1 MRIDGM
7 KHHCDNGSGMGGVFW
22 LVMIAVIA
30 LGLLAG
36 PALAAGKQGGTLK
49 VAIPTDLTNVDL
61 HKTTAQINNWLL
73 ANTVYEKLFSYDSKS
88 QIKPFLCESYEV
100 SPDGQTYTL
109 NLRKGVFFHDGSE
122 MRAEDVK
129 FCLDRAR
136 DKTLPAVLATHLT
149 KITEVKITGPYQVQ
163 IILTKPSNSLLA
175 TLATQVGALAIMPKK
190 YLEAHENKVVK
201 PVGTGPYQFVTW
213 ERDNKLIL
221 KRFEK
226 YTPAGGG
233 VDGDIGRKPAYFDEI
248 VFYVIK
254 EPAARIMAL
263 ERGDVDLVGFLPY
276 QQIDDLKKKKDLT
289 VFAELAL
296 DTRWNM
302 FYLSFKHPWLSKVEF
317 RRALALALNREE
329 VTKAAVWGYGKP
341 SFSAVLPLHP
351 AYSPE
356 MEKMMPYDPEKVK
369 QLLKKIGYKGEPI
382 KITACKNYPQM
393 YDQAVAAQAMWAAVG
408 IKTTIEVV
416 DWATVLERWKKC
428 EHEILSF
435 AMIGR
440 PNPVRQTWALST
452 ANYYGYKNPEVDEI
466 REAMDVERD
475 QAKIHELYRK
485 IQEIYIR
492 DVPYLI
498 NFYIYTNFAFRNHVK
513 GFEKFDL
520 LVTRWWN
527 LYVEK

>member
-1 MRIDGM
+1 M
-7 KHHCDNGSGMGGVFW
+7 KVDNQKRYFLKGSEMGS
-22 LVMIAVIA
+22 A
-30 LGLLAG
+30 LRLLTIILIVLCLLAG
-36 PALAAGKQGGTLK
+36 PVLAARKGGGTLK
-49 VAIPTDLTNVDL
+49 VAIPTDVTNVDL

-73 ANTVYEKLFSYDSKS
+73 ANTVYEKLFSYDANY

-100 SPDGQTYTL
+100 SSDGTVYTL
-109 NLRKGVFFHDGSE
+109 NLRKGVLFHDGSE
-122 MRAEDVK
+122 MTAEDVK

-136 DKTLPAVLATHLT
+136 DKTLPAVLAKHLT
-149 KITEVKITGPYQVQ
+149 KVTQVRITGPYQVQ
-163 IILTKPSNSLLA
+163 MILTKPSNSLLA
-175 TLATQVGALAIMPKK
+175 TIATQVGALAIMPKK
-190 YLEAHENKVVK
+190 YLEANENKVVK
-201 PVGTGPYQFVTW
+201 PIGTGPYKLVSW
-213 ERDNKLIL
+213 ERDNKLIM

-226 YTPAGGG
+226 YTPARGA
-233 VDGDIGRKPAYFDEI
+233 VDGDRGRKPAYFDEI
-248 VFYVIK
+248 IFYVIK
-254 EPAARIMAL
+254 EPVARIMAL
-263 ERGDVDLVGFLPY
+263 ERRDVDLVGFLPY

-289 VFAELAL
+289 LFAELAL

-317 RRALALALNREE
+317 RRALALALDREKI
-329 VTKAAVWGYGKP
+329 TKAAVWGYGKP

-356 MEKMMPYDPEKVK
+356 MEKMMPYNPEKAK
-369 QLLKKIGYKGEPI
+369 ELLKKIGYAGEPI

-416 DWATVLERWKKC
+416 DWATVLARWKKC
-428 EHEILSF
+428 DHEILSF

-452 ANYYGYKNPEVDEI
+452 ANFYGYKSPEVDKI
-466 REAMDVERD
+466 RESMDTERD
-475 QAKIHELYRK
+475 PAKINELYRK
-485 IQEIYIR
+485 IQEIYVR

-498 NFYIYTNFAFRNHVK
+498 NFYIYTNYAFKDYVK

-527 LYVEK
+527 LRIEK